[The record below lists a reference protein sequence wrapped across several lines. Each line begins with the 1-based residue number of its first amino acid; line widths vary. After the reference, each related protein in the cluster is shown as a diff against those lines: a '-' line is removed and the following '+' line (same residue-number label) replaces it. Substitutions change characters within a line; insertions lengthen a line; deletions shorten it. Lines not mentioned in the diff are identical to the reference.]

1 MKTPLQRIRNGAIVL
16 GVVLVTATCGFRFF
30 GGYDWIGAIW
40 MVIVTISTVGHGE
53 QSMQSPAMQIFTVFV
68 IVLGMSA
75 SVYTV
80 GGLIQI
86 MLEGELERIIGTRRM
101 NQELSKQSGHIIV
114 CGFGRMGQL
123 LSDELQHYRRPLV
136 VVEKDTSLQADASNR
151 GFMMFIGDAT
161 EEDVLTA
168 VGIKRAQCLVSA
180 LPSDAENVFI
190 TLTARNL
197 NPKLQIISRAEQQ
210 STEKKLRQAGASR
223 VVMPTVVGA
232 RQMARMITHPA
243 TADLM
248 ELVSQSGFEDLEL
261 DEILISEASG
271 LSGVKV
277 SETEAWRKH
286 KLLVVA
292 VKRSDGKYTF
302 NPNGSDS
309 FDNGDI
315 VVVMGHGRDIQR
327 FRKELVD

>member
-1 MKTPLQRIRNGAIVL
+1 MKTPLYRIRNGAIVL
-16 GVVLVTATCGFRFF
+16 GVVLIVATCGFRFL

-40 MVIVTISTVGHGE
+40 MVVITISTVGHGE
-53 QSMQSPAMQIFTVFV
+53 QSTQTPAMQLFTVLV
-68 IVLGMSA
+68 IVVGMSA
-75 SVYTV
+75 SVYTI

-101 NQELSKQSGHIIV
+101 NQELSKQADHIIV
-114 CGFGRMGQL
+114 CGFGRMGQML
-123 LSDELQHYRRPLV
+123 ADEIQHYHRPFV
-136 VVEKDTSLQADASNR
+136 VVERDPKLQVDATNR
-151 GFMMFIGDAT
+151 GFMMYVGDAT
-161 EEDVLTA
+161 EEDVLLA
-168 VGIKRAQCLVSA
+168 VGIERARCLVSA

-190 TLTARNL
+190 TLTAHNL
-197 NPKLQIISRAEQQ
+197 NPKLQIISRAEQKN
-210 STEKKLRQAGASR
+210 TEKKLRQAGASR

-261 DEILISEASG
+261 DEIDISSAAG
-271 LSGVKV
+271 LVGVTV

-286 KLLVVA
+286 RLLVVA
-292 VKRSDGKYTF
+292 VKRSDGEYTF

-309 FDNGDI
+309 FGEGDI
-315 VVVMGHGRDIQR
+315 VVVMGHGKDIAR
-327 FRKELVD
+327 FRKDVIG